1 MSEDF
6 ATLVSKLNEMS
17 EDNYQKEE
25 VTKEVVTESANDM
38 RGILDKFNT
47 ITESNILAQKGNI
60 KMVMTESH
68 TDHFNVD
75 VMIDDDVVAS
85 GQYDRLDNAYTIDND
100 DFTSAD
106 EVLEAFAQ
114 TAHEEGKEFKES
126 EVVAEAT
133 PDESY
138 VHNMFEKALTM
149 INSLEKV
156 FRQDGLMMK
165 KIDAIGGDNSC
176 CNRIAQALSD
186 AYESLETGH
195 YDAMAHIHNESK
207 LKAELEA
214 ALNEE
219 PVEEEKKNCGC
230 GQDPCVTY
238 GEEKSNESE

>member
-47 ITESNILAQKGNI
+47 VTESNILAQKGNV

-85 GQYDRLDNAYTIDND
+85 GQYDRLDNAYTIDSD

-126 EVVAEAT
+126 EVVA
-133 PDESY
+133 
-138 VHNMFEKALTM
+138 
-149 INSLEKV
+149 
-156 FRQDGLMMK
+156 
-165 KIDAIGGDNSC
+165 
-176 CNRIAQALSD
+176 
-186 AYESLETGH
+186 
-195 YDAMAHIHNESK
+195 
-207 LKAELEA
+207 
-214 ALNEE
+214 
-219 PVEEEKKNCGC
+219 
-230 GQDPCVTY
+230 
-238 GEEKSNESE
+238 

>member
-17 EDNYQKEE
+17 EDNYQTEE
-25 VTKEVVTESANDM
+25 VTKQVVTESADDM

-47 ITESNILAQKGNI
+47 VTESNILAQKGNI

-114 TAHEEGKEFKES
+114 TAHEEGKEFKEVES
-126 EVVAEAT
+126 TNEVVAEST
-133 PDESY
+133 PDEAY
-138 VHNMFEKALTM
+138 VHNMFEKASAM

-165 KIDAIGGDNSC
+165 KIDAIGGDTGC
-176 CNRIAQALSD
+176 CNSIAQALSG
-186 AYESLETGH
+186 AYEALEDGH

-219 PVEEEKKNCGC
+219 PVE
-230 GQDPCVTY
+230 DT